1 MKNKSTPL
9 ATAVREEQV
18 FQTCVWRERR
28 RKRKNVCVYFCV
40 RERKRES
47 VCTTDREKGRERESE
62 REQKI
67 LTRGKE
73 AICSSSSSTKTTRTH
88 ARTAVS
94 RTERVWP
101 LDSLKTS
108 TVDFSPW
115 QQLNTRYSRSRVT
128 KNSSRPRPGHFCLV
142 ISSIRTQIFNRPS
155 NFDGSREINAE
166 QRFDLIRF
174 SPRRS
179 KKTKTQQPFFFLQ
192 TPLFGIKVGVPGL
205 SLALKLNIAHE

>member
-1 MKNKSTPL
+1 M
-9 ATAVREEQV
+9 
-18 FQTCVWRERR
+18 
-28 RKRKNVCVYFCV
+28 CVYFCV

-47 VCTTDREKGRERESE
+47 VCTIDREKGRERERE

-73 AICSSSSSTKTTRTH
+73 AICSSSSTKRTRTH

-166 QRFDLIRF
+166 QRFDLIRS

-179 KKTKTQQPFFFLQ
+179 KKQKHSNPSSFFRRHCCPVWNQSGCAWSQLSTETQYR
-192 TPLFGIKVGVPGL
+192 T
-205 SLALKLNIAHE
+205 

>member
-1 MKNKSTPL
+1 MCVCECVCTFVSE
-9 ATAVREEQV
+9 REK
-18 FQTCVWRERR
+18 ER
-28 RKRKNVCVYFCV
+28 VCAQLT
-40 RERKRES
+40 ERKGE
-47 VCTTDREKGRERESE
+47 RERERE
-62 REQKI
+62 RAEDIDARKGSHLQQQQQHKDD
-67 LTRGKE
+67 
-73 AICSSSSSTKTTRTH
+73 TH

-142 ISSIRTQIFNRPS
+142 ISSIRTEIFNRPS

-179 KKTKTQQPFFFLQ
+179 KKQKHSNPSSFFRRHCCPVWNQSGCAWSQLSTETQYR
-192 TPLFGIKVGVPGL
+192 T
-205 SLALKLNIAHE
+205 